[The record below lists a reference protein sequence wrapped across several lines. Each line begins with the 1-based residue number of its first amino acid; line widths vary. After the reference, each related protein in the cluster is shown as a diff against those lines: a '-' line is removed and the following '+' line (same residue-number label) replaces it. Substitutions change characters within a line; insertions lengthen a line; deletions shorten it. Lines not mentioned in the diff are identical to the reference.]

1 MFYSSCSLILE
12 GLWLMDLACFSFE
25 FHLKKCGHQIFL
37 IYSKD
42 YIMKL
47 PQQTKLLSHP
57 ADRGCT
63 DVTELI

>member
-1 MFYSSCSLILE
+1 MFYSSCSLIPE
-12 GLWLMDLACFSFE
+12 GLWLLDLACFSSE

-37 IYSKD
+37 TYSKGC
-42 YIMKL
+42 IMKL
-47 PQQTKLLSHP
+47 TQQTKLISQA